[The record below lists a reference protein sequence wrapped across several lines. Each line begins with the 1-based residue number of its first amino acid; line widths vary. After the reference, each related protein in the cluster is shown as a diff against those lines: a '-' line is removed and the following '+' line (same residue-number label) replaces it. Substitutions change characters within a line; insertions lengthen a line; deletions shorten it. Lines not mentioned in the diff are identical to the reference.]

1 MKKILKVTGVIF
13 IVIILGVGSLA
24 LYVKK
29 GLPNVGAAPE
39 LKVDITPQRIARG
52 EYLAVDV
59 MACMDCHSKRDWT
72 VYGAPIAEGTFGGG
86 GEKFGKEMGFPG
98 TLYSRNIT
106 PYGLGSWT
114 DGEIFRAITT
124 GVNKDGKAIFPMMG
138 YLNYG
143 KMDPEDV
150 YSIIAYLRKL
160 PPVKNEVPERE
171 LDFPLNYIVNT
182 FPEKAALQ
190 PMPDKNN
197 EVAYGGYLVSI
208 ANCLECHSKVNDKG
222 ERIAGTEFGGGR
234 AFDFPNGLVVTSA
247 NISPD
252 KETGIG
258 NWTREDF
265 IQKFKQFS
273 DSSYSLQKVGPT
285 DFNTPMPWFMYTGMD
300 TSDLSAIY
308 KYLKSVKKINHT
320 VNKFAKK

>member
-1 MKKILKVTGVIF
+1 MKKILKVTGIIF
-13 IVIILGVGSLA
+13 IVIILGVSTLA

-39 LKVDITPQRIARG
+39 LKVEITPERIARG

-59 MACMDCHSKRDWT
+59 MACMDCHSKRDWSIF
-72 VYGAPIAEGTFGGG
+72 GAPIAAGTFGGG

-106 PYGLGSWT
+106 PYALGNWT
-114 DGEIFRAITT
+114 DGEIFRAITS

-160 PPVKNEVPERE
+160 PPVKNEVPESE
-171 LDFPLNYIVNT
+171 LDFPLNFIVNT

-190 PMPDKNN
+190 SMPDKKD

-234 AFDFPNGLVVTSA
+234 AFNFPNGIVVTSA

-252 KETGIG
+252 KATGIG
-258 NWTREDF
+258 DWSKEAF

-308 KYLKSVKKINHT
+308 KYLRSVKEVNHT
-320 VNKFAKK
+320 VKKFVKL